1 MKMQTKKFFSPKKAF
16 TRSLIGALALSLV
29 SPLPAANAIAN
40 QTVSCSGGG
49 TFRIENN
56 IVTSSTGCTGAV
68 IIPVGVLQI
77 AESAFNHAPSNG
89 VATGAAISSVV
100 IPSTVTRINRRAFYN
115 ATLVTSI
122 AVPNSVT
129 VVGDYAFYGMTS
141 LSNLTI
147 GSGLTEIASG
157 VFSGATSLRSISFPS
172 TVTGIGAGAFSGAT
186 SLTAVLI
193 PSTMTFVWDDS
204 FNGAT
209 SLNKIYFLGAAPLIG
224 VRAFTN
230 TAPTATAYV
239 TSANLSSFTLTSGKW
254 KGLSVSLGDPIASEF
269 ITDSDTTAT
278 AAATAA
284 VAKAAAQAAAAQ
296 REAEKMK
303 ARADVAAAIK
313 NSKDLSVDSFEK
325 ADIRGINAS
334 NIAAVQAELLALPDA
349 SRNDF
354 SQVLRVARKYEVV
367 DIIASDRVSSILP
380 NNLVEIGLIP
390 ETSKNKTALAAAVKK
405 LPVEA
410 RDSFAEIKAAIEE
423 ASALI
428 QKQSDRLAKILAKQ
442 SARSGK

>member
-1 MKMQTKKFFSPKKAF
+1 MKMQSKKFFSPKKVF
-16 TRSLIGALALSLV
+16 TRSLIGALALSII
-29 SPLPAANAIAN
+29 SPLPTANAIAN
-40 QTVSCSGGG
+40 QTVSCSGSG
-49 TFRIENN
+49 TFRIDNN

-115 ATLVTSI
+115 ATLVTSLAI
-122 AVPNSVT
+122 PNSVT

-230 TAPTATAYV
+230 TSPTATAYV

-254 KGLSVSLGDPIASEF
+254 KGLSVSLGDPTASEF
-269 ITDSDTTAT
+269 ITDSDTAPTA
-278 AAATAA
+278 AA

-334 NIAAVQAELLALPDA
+334 NIVAVQAELLALPDS
-349 SRNDF
+349 SRDDF

-367 DIIASDRVSSILP
+367 GIIASDRVSSVLP

-390 ETSKNKTALAAAVKK
+390 QTSKNKTALATAVKK

-442 SARSGK
+442 SARSDK

>member
-1 MKMQTKKFFSPKKAF
+1 MKIQSKKFFSPKKAF
-16 TRSLIGALALSLV
+16 TRSLIGALALSIV

-49 TFRIENN
+49 TFRIDNN

-68 IIPVGVLQI
+68 NIPVGVLQI

-115 ATLVTSI
+115 ATLVTSL

-172 TVTGIGAGAFSGAT
+172 TVSGIGAGAFSGAT

-193 PSTMTFVWDDS
+193 PSTMTFVWDDA

-230 TAPTATAYV
+230 TSPTATAYV

-254 KGLSVSLGDPIASEF
+254 KGLSVSLGDPTASEF
-269 ITDSDTTAT
+269 STDSDTAAT
-278 AAATAA
+278 AAA
-284 VAKAAAQAAAAQ
+284 VAKAAAQAAVAQ
-296 REAEKMK
+296 REAEIRA
-303 ARADVAAAIK
+303 ARINLTAAIK
-313 NSKDLSVDSFEK
+313 DGKELTVNSFAK
-325 ADIRGINAS
+325 AQIYGITAS
-334 NIAAVQAELLALPDA
+334 NFEEVQAELLALPVEVRTDI
-349 SRNDF
+349 N
-354 SQVLRVARKYEVV
+354 QVLKVARKYEVV
-367 DIIASDRVSSILP
+367 GIIASDRVSSILP

-390 ETSKNKTALAAAVKK
+390 ETSKNKTALATAVKK
-405 LPVEA
+405 LPLEA

-428 QKQSDRLAKILAKQ
+428 QKQSNRLAKILAKQ

>member
-1 MKMQTKKFFSPKKAF
+1 
-16 TRSLIGALALSLV
+16 
-29 SPLPAANAIAN
+29 
-40 QTVSCSGGG
+40 
-49 TFRIENN
+49 
-56 IVTSSTGCTGAV
+56 
-68 IIPVGVLQI
+68 
-77 AESAFNHAPSNG
+77 
-89 VATGAAISSVV
+89 
-100 IPSTVTRINRRAFYN
+100 
-115 ATLVTSI
+115 
-122 AVPNSVT
+122 
-129 VVGDYAFYGMTS
+129 
-141 LSNLTI
+141 
-147 GSGLTEIASG
+147 
-157 VFSGATSLRSISFPS
+157 
-172 TVTGIGAGAFSGAT
+172 
-186 SLTAVLI
+186 
-193 PSTMTFVWDDS
+193 MTFVWDDA

-209 SLNKIYFLGAAPLIG
+209 SLSKIYFLGAAPLIG
-224 VRAFTN
+224 VRAFSN

-239 TSANLSSFTLTSGKW
+239 TSANQSRFTLTAGKW

-269 ITDSDTTAT
+269 ITDSDTAAT
-278 AAATAA
+278 AAA

-334 NIAAVQAELLALPDA
+334 NIAAVQAELLALPDS
-349 SRNDF
+349 SRDDF

-367 DIIASDRVSSILP
+367 GIIASDRVLSILP

-390 ETSKNKTALAAAVKK
+390 ETSKNKTALATAVKK
-405 LPVEA
+405 LPLEA

-428 QKQSDRLAKILAKQ
+428 QKQSDRLTKILAKQ